1 MIFLWLLIT
10 DDVQVSSPTHIGAK
24 KADNNG
30 DGDETDGFTVIGPV
44 FSNKEGDNSTEEDA
58 KSRLLNTVVELMGH
72 IVWEESLE
80 VIGTEPF
87 YLKHVCSY

>member
-10 DDVQVSSPTHIGAK
+10 DDVQISSPTHIGPK
-24 KADNNG
+24 KAGNNNNSG
-30 DGDETDGFTVIGPV
+30 ETDGFAMISPV
-44 FSNKEGDNSTEEDA
+44 FSNKEPDDKGTEKDA

-87 YLKHVCSY
+87 YLKHV

>member
-10 DDVQVSSPTHIGAK
+10 DDVQVLSPTHIGSE
-24 KADNNG
+24 KADNNNG
-30 DGDETDGFTVIGPV
+30 NDETDGFAMISPV
-44 FSNKEGDNSTEEDA
+44 FSNKEPGDKSTEEDA

-87 YLKHVCSY
+87 YLKHV